1 LTNKRLNYVTNFNE
15 DAVGGGWD
23 GINNRMF
30 NAIKDKINCRYIGPI
45 NPPSLLIQKIQSK
58 ILRLLFS
65 QGHFFFFSNKR
76 LNKIAKLIS
85 EKQINGPVFYF
96 GATPWVKIKNDYKYY
111 TYLDVC
117 FHDYVKLFSSFDSF
131 DIDDLQR
138 ISNLEAEFLSK
149 AQHIFWGSTWA
160 QKRAEEIYN
169 RKFIHSTVISTGGVI
184 DIPLKAS
191 SPENRFNKKKIL
203 FISTNFEAK
212 GGRFAFEAM
221 EILNSLGYKFTL
233 EIVGAQPQPEYL
245 ENNFVRY
252 HGYLNKTN
260 PMDLDK
266 LTMLYDE
273 AFILLH
279 PTSMDTMGAVIAEA
293 GYFGLPCIA
302 PNAFGIPDLILDGQ
316 TGILINTPINVK
328 EIVGKIIECS
338 NSKIYYTNLVNG
350 VIDFMRNDR
359 SWDMI
364 ANKILKVINEDI
376 NS

>member
-1 LTNKRLNYVTNFNE
+1 MKNKSLNYVTNFNE

-30 NAIKDKINCRYIGPI
+30 NALKDKINCRYVGPI

-58 ILRLLFS
+58 LLRLLFS
-65 QGHFFFFSNKR
+65 KGHFFFFSNKR
-76 LNKIAKLIS
+76 LNKIAELIS
-85 EKQINGPVFYF
+85 DKQINGPVFYF
-96 GATPWVKIKNDYKYY
+96 GATPWVKIKNNHKYY

-138 ISNLEAEFLSK
+138 ISNLEAEFLSN

-160 QKRAEEIYN
+160 QKRTEEIYN
-169 RKFIHSTVISTGGVI
+169 RKFVNSTVISTGGVI

-191 SPENRFNKKKIL
+191 SPENRFEKKKIL

-212 GGRFAFEAM
+212 GGRYAFEAI

-233 EIVGAQPQPEYL
+233 EIVGSQPQPECL
-245 ENNFVRY
+245 EYNFVKY

-260 PMDLDK
+260 TMDLQK
-266 LTMLYDE
+266 LNKLYDE
-273 AFILLH
+273 AFLLLH

-293 GYFGLPCIA
+293 GYFGLPCLA
-302 PNAFGIPDLILDGQ
+302 PDAFGIPDLIIDGQ
-316 TGILINTPINVK
+316 TGLLIKTPINVQ
-328 EIVGKIIECS
+328 EIIEKIEQCV
-338 NSKIYYTNLVNG
+338 NSKTFYLNLVNG
-350 VIDFMRNDR
+350 VNVFMRNDR
-359 SWDMI
+359 SWNSI
-364 ANKILKVINEDI
+364 ANKISKVINEDI